1 MTPLRVLL
9 VDGEAGA
16 RSRLRALLE
25 KCESPAAAVGA
36 EAGDAVRAMEL
47 LHYQRFDLVMLDV
60 RLPGS
65 DGLTLARAIRQRP
78 QPQPVVFVAAHAGH
92 AVQAFDVGAV
102 DYLTKPVRFERLQ
115 QALQRVARQGAARE
129 PSADGEML
137 VIPQRERVL
146 RLPVSQVVYF
156 KAEQK
161 YVTVRTV
168 ANSYL
173 LAGTLSGLQA
183 RYADR
188 FLRVHRN
195 ALVAVRALR
204 ALTRPVAGPR
214 PEEGWQLQLEGV
226 PEALEVSRRQL
237 AAVREAFRTRR

>member
-129 PSADGEML
+129 PSAEGEMI

-183 RYADR
+183 RFADR